1 MGSVI
6 MTKKRKIPTEEEFE
20 RAEKADAERNRG
32 LSPTRETVY
41 EQFKDRGLD
50 EIILFYHSDI
60 DEFIAYVSY
69 KREKDIALAEESG
82 LTAAI
87 KDRIYEELEKH
98 GRGSRNEITL
108 TLDLDSYEN
117 VEKNYEGNY
126 YLRLR

>member
-1 MGSVI
+1 
-6 MTKKRKIPTEEEFE
+6 MTKKKLSIEERIE
-20 RAEKADAERNRG
+20 RANKLSAERNRG

-41 EQFKDRGLD
+41 EQFKDQGLD
-50 EIILFYHSDI
+50 EMILFYSPKI

-69 KREKDIALAEESG
+69 KREKDIALAEQSG

-98 GRGSRNEITL
+98 GRGNRNEITL

-117 VEKNYEGNY
+117 VVKNYEGNY